1 MNSVDIVLVILYLVG
16 IFGVGVYF
24 YKWIKKP
31 DDFYVAGRRLT
42 PFILAATLS
51 ATNINLYSFVGQS
64 GAAYQN
70 GISIIWNTWT
80 GNMALVLSGLF
91 IIPLLR
97 RLKVRTIPEFVEMR
111 YSNGFRA
118 FVGII
123 WIFRF
128 AFWLGVGVYAIAVVA
143 QMVTGVNSFTLWVIV
158 LTVIAVLYTML
169 GGNWSVVVTDVLQF
183 LLMLGGA
190 LILLP
195 LAMKA
200 VGWFPGLVRS
210 LPEQHFNFVPEKGP
224 YNWVF
229 LLTMLLLGI
238 KWASVDQGILQRAF
252 GAENDRTAAKAMVL
266 SGIITTPFAFLWI
279 LPGMAAAV
287 LYKHLPSLDYAVPK
301 LIIEYVPHVALGLL
315 MCGLLSAQMS
325 AVGGYLN
332 SVATIFTNDI
342 YNGFFGKKASEKTT
356 LLVARTTVVIV
367 GIFII
372 GFSYL
377 IPFLGG
383 IVKANLTIVGIMD
396 MPLFVVAI
404 IYGLFWKRANWQGA
418 FGGYVAGTAAGLLVF
433 LFGGHNFNL
442 ATFASAGVTLLA
454 CPIITL
460 LTSPQD
466 ESKRLTIWNA
476 RKLMTENEDGGKIE
490 NPYRIIPLTLGGR
503 LSLLVVAIGLLGY
516 IAGAILGGY
525 GQSIA
530 SAVAISSMM
539 IFFAGGFSR
548 LFFD

>member
-1 MNSVDIVLVILYLVG
+1 MNSIDIILVLLYLVG
-16 IFGVGVYF
+16 IFAVGVYF

-42 PFILAATLS
+42 PFIVAATLT

-97 RLKVRTIPEFVEMR
+97 RLKIRTIPEFLEMR

-118 FVGII
+118 FVGVI

-143 QMVTGVNSFTLWVIV
+143 QMVTGVHSFTLWVIV

-169 GGNWSVVVTDVLQF
+169 GGSWSVVLTDVLQF

-210 LPEQHFNFVPEKGP
+210 LPAQHFNFVPKKGP

-252 GAENDRTAAKAMVL
+252 GSENDRTAAKAMVL

-279 LPGMAAAV
+279 LPGMAAGV
-287 LYKHLPSLDYAVPK
+287 L
-301 LIIEYVPHVALGLL
+301 
-315 MCGLLSAQMS
+315 
-325 AVGGYLN
+325 
-332 SVATIFTNDI
+332 
-342 YNGFFGKKASEKTT
+342 
-356 LLVARTTVVIV
+356 
-367 GIFII
+367 
-372 GFSYL
+372 
-377 IPFLGG
+377 
-383 IVKANLTIVGIMD
+383 
-396 MPLFVVAI
+396 
-404 IYGLFWKRANWQGA
+404 
-418 FGGYVAGTAAGLLVF
+418 
-433 LFGGHNFNL
+433 
-442 ATFASAGVTLLA
+442 
-454 CPIITL
+454 
-460 LTSPQD
+460 
-466 ESKRLTIWNA
+466 
-476 RKLMTENEDGGKIE
+476 
-490 NPYRIIPLTLGGR
+490 
-503 LSLLVVAIGLLGY
+503 
-516 IAGAILGGY
+516 
-525 GQSIA
+525 
-530 SAVAISSMM
+530 
-539 IFFAGGFSR
+539 
-548 LFFD
+548 